1 MQACV
6 GITLMNE
13 VEEAR
18 CARIEKKP
26 TICKRIR
33 GRRIEFPA
41 VSLYDKS
48 SKGTMIGLRL
58 GFSLVVFK

>member
-1 MQACV
+1 MQVCFW
-6 GITLMNE
+6 ITWMK
-13 VEEAR
+13 VAEAESGGK
-18 CARIEKKP
+18 IEKK
-26 TICKRIR
+26 TMICKRIR